1 MSFTDDADD
10 WQVLCIDSVGAGFG
24 LAVMAFIFDFFS
36 EKADITGRFRLVAF
50 GSGIGGSSAG
60 WAVPGLSDWSEIDCK
75 RPFSAQKLHQCA
87 ATVATA
93 TVGVGANIGPCLI
106 SAIMPTGVSL
116 FEDQDAGGLSGG
128 LSAGAYALAGTW
140 KFVRIVSNRPVLP
153 IVA

>member
-1 MSFTDDADD
+1 MGFTDDADD

-36 EKADITGRFRLVAF
+36 EKADITARFRLVAF
-50 GSGIGGSSAG
+50 GSGIGGGSAG

-140 KFVRIVSNRPVLP
+140 KFLRVVSNRPAIP